1 MRRTAIATAVLFVV
15 NTSADAAPTTL
26 VCNGTVSRI
35 RWDVKAPAGIVIE
48 DRMEGDHQWT
58 VTIDTATKKL
68 TLYPLPGLPLP
79 GFFAGEGDI
88 KSISMQ
94 ASIDADKDANKGSP
108 WEDAMPYDGS
118 INRITGAFVV
128 TVPTLGS
135 NPRGGLEYSGNCKK
149 VQPLF

>member
-1 MRRTAIATAVLFVV
+1 MRRAAIATAVLFVV
-15 NTSADAAPTTL
+15 NTSANAVPMTL
-26 VCNGTVSRI
+26 VCNGTVSTI
-35 RWDVKAPAGIVIE
+35 RWDAKAPAGIVIE
-48 DRMEGDHQWT
+48 DRMEGDQWT

-68 TLYPLPGLPLP
+68 TLYPLPGLPP

-94 ASIDADKDANKGSP
+94 ASIDADEDALKGSP
-108 WEDAMPYDGS
+108 WEDLVLPYDGS

-135 NPRGGLEYSGNCKK
+135 NPGGGLEYSGNCKQA
-149 VQPLF
+149 QPLF